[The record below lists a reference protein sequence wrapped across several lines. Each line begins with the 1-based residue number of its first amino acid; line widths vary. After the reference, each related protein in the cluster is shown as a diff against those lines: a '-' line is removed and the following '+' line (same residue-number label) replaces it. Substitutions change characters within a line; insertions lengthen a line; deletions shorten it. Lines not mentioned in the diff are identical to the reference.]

1 MVLHFLRF
9 LDAVTHESQLFDEC
23 VACCNVYM
31 TRDTG
36 TVNTIHSRLSH
47 MAFHLRDL
55 ISIIYLSSLLYQ
67 EAVTMTPKKGTF
79 RWHEAVLT
87 DCSRFRQSH
96 SCFVYCKRSIMYHR
110 EPRRCWQCQFSV
122 KCALIFVFTCC
133 DLGHL
138 PRQFDCSSVNSWIY
152 EDLI

>member
-1 MVLHFLRF
+1 MVLLHFLRF
-9 LDAVTHESQLFDEC
+9 LDAVTHERQLFDEC
-23 VACCNVYM
+23 VACCDVYM

-36 TVNTIHSRLSH
+36 TVNTIHSIIPGVSFERAH
-47 MAFHLRDL
+47 HYHFHKLFVVPR
-55 ISIIYLSSLLYQ
+55 SSDDDP
-67 EAVTMTPKKGTF
+67 PKQGTF

-87 DCSRFRQSH
+87 DCSGFRQSH
-96 SCFVYCKRSIMYHR
+96 SCFVYCKRSIMYHG

-133 DLGHL
+133 DLGYL
-138 PRQFDCSSVNSWIY
+138 PRQFDCRSVNSWIY